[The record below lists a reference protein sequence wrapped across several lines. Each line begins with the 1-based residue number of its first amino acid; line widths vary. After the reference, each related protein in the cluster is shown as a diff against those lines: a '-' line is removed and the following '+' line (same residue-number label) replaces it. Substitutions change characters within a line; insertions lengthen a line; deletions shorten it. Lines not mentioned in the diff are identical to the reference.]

1 MQEFLTPSDKHLQ
14 TPALA
19 GPRPVG
25 ADAIGDVVANLWDRI
40 LERGPA
46 ARGASILDLK
56 VGVLR
61 VHRLFAEI
69 KQATGVDLPVTA
81 MFQAP
86 TLDKIIELV
95 RLGRAPAAEALAEL
109 KKGDGSPPLFIFP
122 GVGGM
127 ALELAELARL
137 IRYDGPIYANQ
148 PRGLV
153 SGETPHL
160 SVAEMADYQVKVIPA
175 AQPHGP
181 YRLLGY
187 SFGGLVAMEVARRL
201 QDAGETV
208 DFLGLIEPTLPERNW
223 PKFARLGFVFRRF
236 KHHAAALLELPTP
249 DILPYMASHARTIFE
264 RLRRLLGVKGAGLSP
279 YHREGLPAGLAETR
293 AAGNS
298 AFLSYELAPY
308 SGKATLLCSEKG
320 DALGCDARLIYPKY
334 LEQCDVAQC
343 GGDHATM
350 LHEPYVQ
357 ELADKISRCLAAL
370 APSQIRS
377 QPNAG
382 STEIRL

>member
-1 MQEFLTPSDKHLQ
+1 MQEFPTPSIKQLK

-19 GPRPVG
+19 GQGPAG
-25 ADAIGDVVANLWDRI
+25 ADAIGDVVAKLWDQV

-61 VHRLFAEI
+61 VHRLFEEI
-69 KQATGVDLPVTA
+69 KQATGVDLPITA

-86 TLDKIIELV
+86 TLEKITELV

-122 GVGGM
+122 GIGGI

-160 SVAEMADYQVKVIPA
+160 SVAEMADYQVAVIRG

-181 YRLLGY
+181 YRLAGY

-201 QDAGETV
+201 QEAGETV

-223 PKFARLGFVFRRF
+223 PKFARLGFAFRRF
-236 KHHAAALLELPTP
+236 RHHAATLLELPP
-249 DILPYMASHARTIFE
+249 SEIMPYMASHARTIFE
-264 RLRRLLGVKGAGLSP
+264 RLRRLLGAKGAGVSP
-279 YHREGLPAGLAETR
+279 YNREGLPSGMAETR
-293 AAGNS
+293 AAGNA
-298 AFLSYELAPY
+298 AFLGYGLARY
-308 SGKATLLCSEKG
+308 RGKATLLCSEKG
-320 DALGCDARLIYPKY
+320 DALGCDARLIYPGF
-334 LEQCDVAQC
+334 LEQCDTLQC
-343 GGDHATM
+343 GGDHAAM
-350 LHEPYVQ
+350 LRQPYVQ
-357 ELADKISRCLAAL
+357 ELAENISRCLAAL
-370 APSQIRS
+370 GPK
-377 QPNAG
+377 
-382 STEIRL
+382 